1 MKHLHFAAIALAAAS
16 LCATGCKMATPNPSD
31 ATARGFAV
39 DTIAYDSTMG
49 NAIKCSIT
57 VSYPTGDDSL
67 AMGTRSF
74 IAGELASLY
83 LPTSDT
89 DDTASAAKYPA
100 YSGSASD
107 GKLLVGYYGDGTV
120 SYLNEA
126 REAWKGAYNDG
137 RDMPTLSLQTTIG
150 VEAATPAYITYRIV
164 SDSYLGGAHPSRT
177 LYCKNISRLTNR
189 PVDNV
194 VDAKRLGD
202 LQPLLRKGA
211 LRCLKACGI
220 DNVADST
227 LADYLILPDDGL
239 IPLPAHS
246 AWIDN
251 DSLKFCYQPYEIASY
266 AVGAISFG
274 IAAKDIK
281 PYLSEEAKE
290 LLGL

>member
-1 MKHLHFAAIALAAAS
+1 MKKLYFAAIAFAAAS
-16 LCATGCKMATPNPSD
+16 LCATGCKMATQNTS
-31 ATARGFAV
+31 AREFAV

-49 NAIKCSIT
+49 NAIKCAIT
-57 VSYPTGDDSL
+57 VCYPTGDDSL
-67 AMGTRSF
+67 AMGARNF

-83 LPTSDT
+83 LPLSDP
-89 DDTASAAKYPA
+89 DDTASVAKYPT
-100 YSGSASD
+100 YSGSTDD
-107 GKLLVGYYGDGTV
+107 GKRLVDYYGDGTV
-120 SYLNEA
+120 SYLNEV
-126 REAWKGAYNDG
+126 RRGWKDAYNNG
-137 RDMPTLSLQTTIG
+137 RDMPTMSQQIDIS
-150 VEAATPAYITYRIV
+150 VEATTPTYITYRIV
-164 SDSYLGGAHPSRT
+164 NDSYLGGAHPLRT
-177 LYCKNISRLTNR
+177 LYCKNISRLTNK
-189 PVDNV
+189 PVGDMV
-194 VDAKRLGD
+194 VAKRLAD

-246 AWIDN
+246 PWIDN
-251 DSLKFCYQPYEIASY
+251 DSLKFSYQPYEIASY
-266 AVGAISFG
+266 AVGAITFG